1 MGEFF
6 TQLDS
11 SQIAGQPHCL
21 SDKSVEKLPMFT
33 GSDATK
39 YAMHLRSFSRC
50 VNAFISD
57 PAHQHDDV
65 YMKLFALSLDGR
77 DGDWYINLPNNS
89 FATLE
94 TFKTSFTNRFG
105 EKKEPRHQ
113 LASLTNIKKK
123 ENETMDDFNQRFT

>member
-1 MGEFF
+1 
-6 TQLDS
+6 
-11 SQIAGQPHCL
+11 
-21 SDKSVEKLPMFT
+21 MFT
-33 GSDATK
+33 GTNATTS
-39 YAMHLRSFSRC
+39 AMHLKSFSRC

-65 YMKLFALSLDGR
+65 YMKLFALSLDGKA
-77 DGDWYINLPNNS
+77 GDWYSYLPDNS

-94 TFKTSFTNRFG
+94 TFKTAFTNRFS

-123 ENETMDDFNQRFT
+123 ENKTMDEFN